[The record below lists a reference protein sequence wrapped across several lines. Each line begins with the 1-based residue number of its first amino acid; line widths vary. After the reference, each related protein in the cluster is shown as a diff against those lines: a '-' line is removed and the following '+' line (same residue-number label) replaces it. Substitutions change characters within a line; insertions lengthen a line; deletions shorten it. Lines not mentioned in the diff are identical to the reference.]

1 LAAVKAEQLGYLKQM
16 SAAMRDGKTAEAQ
29 IAQAQSEKSAAEM
42 RLLERH
48 IEQATLV
55 APITGRVVSEDLK
68 RQIGAP
74 VETGKILFEIAR
86 IEALRAELYVPE
98 ESITRVAVGQ
108 LGELAS
114 VSHPEQ
120 RIQFQVERIN
130 PIAEVVKSQNVFRVR
145 AHLLEQHAWMR
156 PGMEG
161 IARIMAG
168 EKSYLW
174 MGFHRLTNWLRMK
187 LWL

>member
-1 LAAVKAEQLGYLKQM
+1 M
-16 SAAMRDGKTAEAQ
+16 
-29 IAQAQSEKSAAEM
+29 
-42 RLLERH
+42 
-48 IEQATLV
+48 
-55 APITGRVVSEDLK
+55 
-68 RQIGAP
+68 
-74 VETGKILFEIAR
+74 
-86 IEALRAELYVPE
+86 PE
-98 ESITRVAVGQ
+98 ESITHVAVGQ

-145 AHLLEQHAWMR
+145 ARLLEQNAWMR